1 MRLALAAIA
10 LLALLSSGPRVV
22 AAPAG
27 AARPGLLVLR
37 LEHEGLAKPLS
48 SALEAAVRRE
58 VEAALVKGRLLPAP
72 ALDLESMQLAAG
84 CSSDAPPCLASIGRT
99 LGATQVLRVRLSG
112 GLEKSVAE
120 VSLVQVSSA
129 KVQRSEVTLGEL
141 DAESGPELGWVAAR
155 LLNPSRAAPA
165 GALTLAPASG
175 TDLLGAELLLDDRA
189 VSAQALAT
197 LEPGRHRLDV
207 KKKGFEGFIW
217 IGEVRP
223 GRSQRVEVRLEP
235 RVAGRATVETPPI
248 GARSAADADRAR
260 VGATVEPGPAPRS
273 SRVVTWVLAGGT
285 LVAAGVGGIFGARVL
300 SLEDEA
306 STARLD
312 CAGADFDADTCASGR
327 TSATVANVGWAVAG
341 GLLVASAVAFFVEA
355 PDEREPATQIGLA
368 PRAGGAEATLRVR
381 F

>member
-1 MRLALAAIA
+1 MRLALAALA
-10 LLALLSSGPRVV
+10 LLALVSSGPRVV
-22 AAPAG
+22 AAPVA

-37 LEHEGLAKPLS
+37 LEHDGLGRPLS
-48 SALEAAVRRE
+48 TALEAAVRRE
-58 VEAALVKGRLLPAP
+58 VEAALVKGRMLPAP

-84 CSSDAPPCLASIGRT
+84 CSNDSPQCLASIGRT
-99 LGATQVLRVRLSG
+99 LGAAQVLRVRLSG
-112 GLEKSVAE
+112 GPKRGVAE

-175 TDLLGAELLLDDRA
+175 TDLSGAELFLDDRA
-189 VSAQALAT
+189 VSAQVLAS

-207 KKKGFEGFIW
+207 KKRGFEGFIW

-235 RVAGRATVETPPI
+235 RVAGRAVAETPPI
-248 GARSAADADRAR
+248 GARPSVDPDRAK
-260 VGATVEPGPAPRS
+260 VAVAAEPSPTAPS
-273 SRVVTWVLAGGT
+273 SRVVTWVLAGST
-285 LVAAGVGGIFGARVL
+285 IVAAGVGGVFGARVL
-300 SLEDEA
+300 SLESEA
-306 STARLD
+306 SEARLD
-312 CAGADFDADTCASGR
+312 CSSADFEADTCASGR
-327 TSATVANVGWAVAG
+327 AAATVANVGWAVAG
-341 GLLVASAVAFFVEA
+341 GLLVASVVAFFVEA
-355 PDEREPATQIGLA
+355 PDERDASPQLGLA